1 MFTNFI
7 RSAGQSAG
15 ESYIANQVRNN
26 LPVSHETLSEV
37 IFQTSLEE
45 LRKTGE
51 AVRNSF
57 IRDMRNEAFALATE
71 MINQYNNEN
80 NGQAETVE

>member
-1 MFTNFI
+1 MFSNFI

-15 ESYIANQVRNN
+15 ESYIANQVSNN
-26 LPVSHETLSEV
+26 LPVSRETLSEV

-51 AVRNSF
+51 AVRDSY
-57 IRDMRNEAFALATE
+57 IRDMRDEALSLATE
-71 MINQYNNEN
+71 MINQYNNQS